1 MHLITMIKTRV
12 AGIWLL
18 LIAFASLANAQ
29 QQEID
34 SIQTKLRRAKE
45 DTFKVN
51 MLLAL
56 SKAYI
61 GSDPQTAI
69 LYAGQARDL
78 SEKIQFQKGL
88 AYALKNIG
96 NANAMS
102 GKFLEA
108 LDSWEKS
115 LAVFSAI
122 GDKKGVANILS
133 NEGALYYNKSDDA
146 RALELYLKALDIAE
160 QSGDTIRMATVLQNI
175 GAVYSNKPSTQ
186 DKALEYYLKA
196 YPFCLAAGD
205 KEAIGNVEVNLG
217 EIYLAEGKD
226 SLGLY
231 HFEKSLKALEGS
243 NSTYIPYT
251 LNDIGKVYR
260 GRKDFATAINY
271 HQKAYD
277 KAKRLGSKLHMAQS
291 LTGIADTYLQEG
303 LAGKA
308 IPYYREAVTIS
319 QSISGVNYELK
330 NAYAGLALSY
340 AEVSDYTNA
349 YKYQSMLVTAKDSL
363 YNIDTDKKLSGL
375 QFNFDIQKKQS
386 QINLLTKDKALQ
398 QLELVRQKFAKN
410 ALAIGVFMLMA
421 IAVIIYRNYRLKVK
435 TNRLLDSQK
444 LEIENLLLNIL
455 PAEVAKELQTHG
467 LSTPRYYE
475 SVSVLFTDFKGFT
488 TIADSLS
495 PQQLVANLSEC
506 FTAFDNIVEK
516 HGIEKIKTIGDSY
529 MCAGGIPT
537 EDNVHPVNIIK
548 AAFEIIAYIKE
559 MNERIVAH
567 GGTPWE
573 ARVGIHTGSVVAGVV
588 GRKKYAY
595 DIWGSTVNIASR
607 MESNGMPGQVNISSA
622 LYELVKHEFECE
634 YRGKIYAKNV
644 GEIDMYFVKQPLSS
658 LNMHTAIKELQQG

>member
-1 MHLITMIKTRV
+1 MIKTRV

-56 SKAYI
+56 SKAYM

-226 SLGLY
+226 
-231 HFEKSLKALEGS
+231 
-243 NSTYIPYT
+243 
-251 LNDIGKVYR
+251 
-260 GRKDFATAINY
+260 
-271 HQKAYD
+271 
-277 KAKRLGSKLHMAQS
+277 
-291 LTGIADTYLQEG
+291 
-303 LAGKA
+303 
-308 IPYYREAVTIS
+308 
-319 QSISGVNYELK
+319 
-330 NAYAGLALSY
+330 
-340 AEVSDYTNA
+340 
-349 YKYQSMLVTAKDSL
+349 
-363 YNIDTDKKLSGL
+363 
-375 QFNFDIQKKQS
+375 
-386 QINLLTKDKALQ
+386 
-398 QLELVRQKFAKN
+398 
-410 ALAIGVFMLMA
+410 
-421 IAVIIYRNYRLKVK
+421 
-435 TNRLLDSQK
+435 
-444 LEIENLLLNIL
+444 
-455 PAEVAKELQTHG
+455 
-467 LSTPRYYE
+467 
-475 SVSVLFTDFKGFT
+475 
-488 TIADSLS
+488 
-495 PQQLVANLSEC
+495 
-506 FTAFDNIVEK
+506 
-516 HGIEKIKTIGDSY
+516 
-529 MCAGGIPT
+529 
-537 EDNVHPVNIIK
+537 
-548 AAFEIIAYIKE
+548 
-559 MNERIVAH
+559 
-567 GGTPWE
+567 
-573 ARVGIHTGSVVAGVV
+573 
-588 GRKKYAY
+588 
-595 DIWGSTVNIASR
+595 
-607 MESNGMPGQVNISSA
+607 
-622 LYELVKHEFECE
+622 
-634 YRGKIYAKNV
+634 
-644 GEIDMYFVKQPLSS
+644 
-658 LNMHTAIKELQQG
+658 

>member
-1 MHLITMIKTRV
+1 MQLITMKKTRT

-18 LIAFASLANAQ
+18 LLGFALLANA

-34 SIQTKLRRAKE
+34 SIHTKLRLAK
-45 DTFKVN
+45 DDSFKVN
-51 MLLAL
+51 ILLAL
-56 SKAYI
+56 SKAYM
-61 GSDPQTAI
+61 GTDPKGAI

-102 GKFLEA
+102 GNFLEA
-108 LDSWEKS
+108 LESWEKS
-115 LAVFSAI
+115 LAVFSAM

-243 NSTYIPYT
+243 NSTYIAYA

-260 GRKDFATAINY
+260 GRKDFSTAIDY

-277 KAKRLGSKLHMAQS
+277 KAKKLGSNLHMAQS
-291 LTGIADTYLQEG
+291 LIGIADTYLTEG
-303 LAGKA
+303 RSEKA
-308 IPYYREAVTIS
+308 IPFYREAVTVS
-319 QSISGVNYELK
+319 QSISGMNYELK

-340 AEVSDYTNA
+340 AGISDYTSA
-349 YKYQSMLVTAKDSL
+349 YQYQALLSAAKDSL

-386 QINLLTKDKALQ
+386 EINLLTKDKALQ

-410 ALAIGVFMLMA
+410 ALAIGVFMLLA

-455 PAEVAKELQTHG
+455 PAEVAKELQTNGH
-467 LSTPRYYE
+467 SAPRYFE
-475 SVSVLFTDFKGFT
+475 KVSVLFTDFKGFT

-495 PQQLVANLSEC
+495 PQQLVAELSEC

-516 HGIEKIKTIGDSY
+516 NGIEKIKTIGDSY

-537 EDNVHPVNIIK
+537 EDDAHPVNIIK
-548 AAFEIIAYIKE
+548 AAFEIIDYIKT
-559 MNERIVAH
+559 MNERIVAN
-567 GGTPWE
+567 GGAPWE
-573 ARVGIHTGSVVAGVV
+573 ARIGIHTGSVVAGVV

-607 MESNGMPGQVNISSA
+607 MESNGQPGQVNISAA
-622 LYELVKHEFECE
+622 LYELVKHEFDCD

-644 GEIDMYFVKQPLSS
+644 GEIDMYFVKQPESS
-658 LNMHTAIKELQQG
+658 LNGHSSLKELQQG